1 LKSEGNRGEGGRY
14 PTHTLNPPH
23 IYISDSIAYSREPPT
38 RANQLEKKKLVI
50 LMIVGRGEVKS
61 FLFDKNEY
69 TIETSKK
76 ILKEIKC
83 NYEPTVIQFY
93 TEKYD
98 NRYKKRLKT
107 VRRYFKS
114 PDEIDDLKISF
125 DDKYIIFEFDSTVG
139 DDNLEIYTN
148 FCGNGIQYDMLVN
161 LIDIIN

>member
-1 LKSEGNRGEGGRY
+1 
-14 PTHTLNPPH
+14 
-23 IYISDSIAYSREPPT
+23 
-38 RANQLEKKKLVI
+38 
-50 LMIVGRGEVKS
+50 MIVGRGEVKS

-161 LIDIIN
+161 LIDIINQ